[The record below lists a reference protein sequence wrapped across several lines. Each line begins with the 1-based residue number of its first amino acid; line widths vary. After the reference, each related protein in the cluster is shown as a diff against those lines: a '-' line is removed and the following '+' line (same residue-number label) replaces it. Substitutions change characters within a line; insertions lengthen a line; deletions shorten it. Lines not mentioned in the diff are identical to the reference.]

1 MTRLLTVARIQLV
14 NKFAVLGMPLLVL
27 AAVFLIN
34 MASYTVLSSPSAQG
48 EVISGALMSIYC
60 VMLAVHLQTITQVF
74 PFAAGL
80 SVTRRTFYGATAL
93 VVVGQSIGYG
103 VLLYLLSL
111 LERAT
116 SGWGLRLRF
125 FTLPF
130 LPQDSA
136 PAQLLTYTAPFLLLA
151 FLGVWVGIVFK
162 RWGQPGVYT
171 LVFGIGL
178 LAGTLAVVAS
188 WQGWWPSIGRFF
200 VEQPP
205 TALLGGYPLALAV
218 VIAATGYLTLRRAVP

>member
-1 MTRLLTVARIQLV
+1 MTRLFNVVRIQLV

-27 AAVFLIN
+27 AAVFLVN
-34 MASYTVLSSPSAQG
+34 MALYAVMSEPSPDG
-48 EVISGALMSIYC
+48 ERITGALMSIYC

-80 SVTRRTFYGATAL
+80 SVTRRTFFGATVL

-111 LERAT
+111 LEQAT
-116 SGWGLRLRF
+116 SGWGLRLQF
-125 FTLPF
+125 FALPF
-130 LPQDSA
+130 LTQDNA
-136 PAQLLTYTAPFLLLA
+136 PAQLLTYTVPFLLLA
-151 FLGVWVGIVFK
+151 FLGVWAGVVFK

-171 LVFGIGL
+171 MIFGAGL
-178 LAGTLAVVAS
+178 LAGVLAVVAT
-188 WQGWWPSIGRFF
+188 WQEWWPSIGRFF

-205 TALLGGYPLALAV
+205 AALFGGYPLALAA
-218 VIAATGYLTLRRAVP
+218 VIAAVGYLTLRRAAP